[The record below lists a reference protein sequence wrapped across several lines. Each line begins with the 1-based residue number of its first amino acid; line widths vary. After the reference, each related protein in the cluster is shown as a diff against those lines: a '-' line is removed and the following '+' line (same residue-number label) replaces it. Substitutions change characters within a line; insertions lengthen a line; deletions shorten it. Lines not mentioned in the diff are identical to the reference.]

1 MSRPIAYNASGPL
14 SGSIRGGSVN
24 YTVDSGNRDYTTFA
38 SKKWVPSADG
48 AAPIVFVTDTYTQ
61 GFELNPSLAV
71 PLFYSCNG
79 TGSAAII
86 YTANRIPGS
95 PGNYSDANVALNDL
109 ITARGY
115 FILESNDPFEGVDA
129 DSLVLDVDASKMSS
143 YPQVGTNWRDLSGQ
157 GNTGALINGPTWN
170 SSGSFDFDG
179 SDDYVQYSTTLAAG
193 LSQFTWN
200 ANILF
205 DAIQPS
211 FAAPYYQ
218 LWIDENALWIA
229 QYANAVGI
237 DTQQGT
243 SPTWFD
249 GNGGGATGAQIGSG
263 QLTTGRW
270 YNFTWTFN
278 SIGNGGISGQVKGY
292 LNSTINATVNTN
304 QTGVI
309 KTGTSNTQI
318 ATRGGSQYFNGQ
330 IKDVK
335 FYSKQL
341 SESDI
346 KQNYFGAPI
355 VTDGLVFAVDAN
367 NIVSYPKSGTSTY
380 NLTGSGATGTLTNGT
395 SFNITNGGSF
405 MFDGTNDY
413 ISFPNDTNLDSQA
426 ITMESWSNV
435 NSLFQDGFLFEKG
448 TVNTQYSNFFNS
460 DGTFYFRTMGLSVTG
475 LTFYA
480 PSYISPNTWN
490 HIVCTYGNGIK
501 IIYVNGVQI
510 TQQTGLTGTIPTNT
524 AGLFIGQHGSGG
536 YLLNGKIA
544 NSKVYNRA
552 LTAAEVLQNYQA
564 EQYRFETPAGPV
576 TNGLLLYWDAG
587 NLDSYPGTGTT
598 IYDLSGNGNNG
609 TLVNRVGYNQTNGGV
624 LITDGIDDYIYCNT
638 PNLTSTNFT
647 EMGAARYISFVRPGG
662 TYPGG
667 RMINANSTN
676 WLMGHWGNT
685 VDNYFAEG
693 TITGINGSIS
703 DLNWRIYAGNGDI
716 SGDVYSFY
724 MNNSLYASNGG
735 GSAGPNGVMIGKYP
749 LSNLENANGAFS
761 FLLIYN
767 RILTTAEMTQ
777 NYNYFKGRFGL

>member
-14 SGSIRGGSVN
+14 SGSIRGGNVN

-48 AAPIVFVTDTYTQ
+48 VAPIVFVTDTYTQ

-71 PLFYSCNG
+71 PLFYSCAG

-129 DSLVLDVDASKMSS
+129 DSLVFDIDASKMSS
-143 YPQVGTNWRDLSGQ
+143 YPQAGTNVYDLSGYG
-157 GNTGALINGPTWN
+157 GNGTLNNGVVWTA
-170 SSGSFDFDG
+170 SSGSFFFDG
-179 SDDYVQYSTTLAAG
+179 TDDEIYANSYAAIDMSGTQQYTAMATVYPLLGGTTWHGIFSKGNNQQYALTINSPSAFLHYESNQSAYPALNSAGGSVDVNRWQHFVARYDGNEKTIWKNGEIIATQATPG
-193 LSQFTWN
+193 LS
-200 ANILF
+200 
-205 DAIQPS
+205 S
-211 FAAPYYQ
+211 
-218 LWIDENALWIA
+218 
-229 QYANAVGI
+229 
-237 DTQQGT
+237 
-243 SPTWFD
+243 
-249 GNGGGATGAQIGSG
+249 
-263 QLTTGRW
+263 
-270 YNFTWTFN
+270 
-278 SIGNGGISGQVKGY
+278 
-292 LNSTINATVNTN
+292 
-304 QTGVI
+304 
-309 KTGTSNTQI
+309 TSNTEELRI
-318 ATRGGSQYFNGQ
+318 GEGNNGENFRGEITSVQVYRR
-330 IKDVK
+330 
-335 FYSKQL
+335 SL
-341 SESDI
+341 STAEV

-367 NIVSYPKSGTSTY
+367 NIVSYPKSGTSWF
-380 NLTGSGATGTLTNGT
+380 NLTGSNVGTLINGPT
-395 SFNITNGGSF
+395 FNQENGGSIK
-405 MFDGTNDY
+405 FDGTDDY
-413 ISFPNDTNLDSQA
+413 VNVPTATNLDLTSQ
-426 ITMESWSNV
+426 
-435 NSLFQDGFLFEKG
+435 G
-448 TVNTQYSNFFNS
+448 TVSTWINPATVTQGLFAGLVARNTGGSVNQQSY
-460 DGTFYFRTMGLSVTG
+460 GLSWRQVSGALLAEICDGAGTYNQIFAT
-475 LTFYA
+475 LPTVANVWYNIVF
-480 PSYISPNTWN
+480 TWN
-490 HIVCTYGNGIK
+490 GSQLVLYN
-501 IIYVNGVQI
+501 NGVI
-510 TQQTGLTGTIPTNT
+510 IGTTTQTINNQVLNTDLT
-524 AGLFIGQHGSGG
+524 IGGYTYKGGGGSGEPF
-536 YLLNGKIA
+536 NGKIA
-544 NSKVYNRA
+544 NTKLYNRG

-576 TNGLLLYWDAG
+576 TNGLVLYWDAG

-609 TLVNRVGYNQTNGGV
+609 TLVNGVTYNQTNGGV

-638 PNLTSTNFT
+638 PNLSSTNFT

-662 TYPGG
+662 LYPGG
-667 RMINANSTN
+667 RMINANSNN